1 MPSRWKSNFNEEAQ
15 QGMFPNLIPTLILL
29 GKGMGRVI
37 LRVEIRV
44 LMMLQR
50 ERQNQFLKK
59 DPKSKS
65 LKGEIETLSAGSVKV

>member
-1 MPSRWKSNFNEEAQ
+1 
-15 QGMFPNLIPTLILL
+15 
-29 GKGMGRVI
+29 MGRVI

-59 DPKSKS
+59 NPKLKS
-65 LKGEIETLSAGSVKV
+65 LKGEIETSSAGSVKVQVILARSVIIREL

>member
-1 MPSRWKSNFNEEAQ
+1 M
-15 QGMFPNLIPTLILL
+15 
-29 GKGMGRVI
+29 I

>member
-1 MPSRWKSNFNEEAQ
+1 MPSRWKSNFKEEGQ
-15 QGMFPNLIPTLILL
+15 QGVFPNLISTLILL
-29 GKGMGRVI
+29 RKGIGRVI

-50 ERQNQFLKK
+50 ERQNLFQKRN
-59 DPKSKS
+59 PKLKS